1 MLTIALKDSCNPYDL
16 AQNML
21 RAPKSADGTL
31 EDIKVDIE
39 SGKVTF
45 TEGDPS
51 NSILNVIMLRPIKSV
66 SNAKPLR
73 ARSSPIFSDSLSK
86 ISTTGTKIATDVYST
101 ISTKNQGKTL
111 DAHKVEDIQS
121 ETFTTRPKRMSLWM
135 VDFGAPVG
143 GEFGHPHPAILYEE
157 TSQGL
162 WNVIPCSSKSRGKE
176 ALELSF
182 QDPKVLKNKSP
193 KFYAQPTTYVL
204 FKERQSVSEKRF
216 LHHLGDIAE
225 GCYDLIERC
234 YETGTYE
241 ENVPFTLEDLRLNEK
256 QLKLLCGKEN
266 EAVEI
271 GNADCTYEEKV
282 RRLLNLLGF
291 YPDVDEGATYLFEAI
306 KRTKVLS
313 FIDSDRLFVDLS
325 KGKLIKPEV
334 LRGKTTLPLKKK
346 YKELYPCFEAFL
358 RLINKIAFY
367 H

>member
-21 RAPKSADGTL
+21 RAPKSADETL
-31 EDIKVDIE
+31 NIKVDIE

-51 NSILNVIMLRPIKSV
+51 NSILNVVLLRPIKSV

-73 ARSSPIFSDSLSK
+73 TGSSPVFSKSISE
-86 ISTTGTKIATDVYST
+86 ISTTGAKIATDVYPN
-101 ISTKNQGKTL
+101 ICPKNPDETL
-111 DAHKVEDIQS
+111 GVPKVEATQS
-121 ETFTTRPKRMSLWM
+121 EAFTQRPKRMSLWM
-135 VDFGAPVG
+135 IDFGAPVG
-143 GEFGHPHPAILYEE
+143 GEFGYPHPAILYEE
-157 TSQGL
+157 SSPGL

-182 QDPKVLKNKSP
+182 QDPRVLKNRCP
-193 KFYAQPTTYVL
+193 KFHAQPTTYVL

-216 LHHLGDIAE
+216 LYYLGDIAE
-225 GCYDLIERC
+225 ECYDVIERC

-256 QLKLLCGKEN
+256 QLKLLCGKEK

-306 KRTKVLS
+306 KRAKVLS